1 MEKWLKENWLKRKF
15 TIVKVHFI
23 LLVGVGLFTYNL
35 FDFRN
40 DYYCKGEWATGI
52 LPELFPSFGSY
63 ECNHSASYYYYTD
76 TGLALLAVGAIL
88 IAIGFLKFRK
98 RNSE

>member
-1 MEKWLKENWLKRKF
+1 MQNWLKENF
-15 TIVKVHFI
+15 AIVKTHFV
-23 LLVGVGLFTYNL
+23 LLIGAGLFAYNL

-40 DYYCKGEWATGI
+40 DYYCKGEWITGA
-52 LPELFPSFGSY
+52 LPKLPSFGGY

-76 TGLALLAVGAIL
+76 IGLALLAIGAIL
-88 IAIGFLKFRK
+88 IVVGLLKFRK